1 MEIRKKLH
9 EALNIELET
18 IDEALSQVVLT
29 DPDVQPSSVISE
41 SILGLIRSGGKR
53 LRPMM
58 VIVGARFGEDALLYS
73 HSELTPKPIPM
84 PADHTIRIAAILE
97 YLHMASL
104 IHDDIIDRSDL
115 RRNEPTLH
123 KLTDTYTATHIANY
137 MMARAIEWATLSN
150 HDDVIR
156 IVGATSVLTQLCIGE
171 YQQLYNQFNF
181 DITLDNYLEK
191 TRNKTALLMANCL
204 KSGAE
209 IAGAA
214 PHTCQLLFEFG
225 ECIGMAFQ
233 IRDDL
238 LDYTHTSGDIGK
250 PAGSDLRNGNVT
262 LPVLFAL
269 EDPLLS
275 PHIRSLHVDST
286 AEEVQVVVDF
296 ITASDALVRSAE
308 LSTDYLQQA
317 TVIIE
322 KLREYPAH
330 TDLQVILDYFS

>member
-9 EALNIELET
+9 EALH
-18 IDEALSQVVLT
+18 IDLDAIDDALNRVVLT
-29 DPDVQPSSVISE
+29 DPDVQQSSVISD
-41 SILGLIRSGGKR
+41 SILQLIRSGGKR

-58 VIVGARFGEDALLYS
+58 VIVGARFGVERSFPNSDQ
-73 HSELTPKPIPM
+73 T

-137 MMARAIEWATLSN
+137 MMARALEWATLSN

-156 IVGATSVLTQLCIGE
+156 IVGTTSILTQLCIGE

-181 DITLDNYLEK
+181 DISLDTYLEK

-204 KSGAE
+204 RSGAE
-209 IAGAA
+209 IANAD

-233 IRDDL
+233 IKDDL

-262 LPVLFAL
+262 LPVLFGL

-275 PHIRSLHVDST
+275 IQIRSLHVGSS
-286 AEEVQVVVDF
+286 AEEVQRVVEL
-296 ITASDALVRSAE
+296 IASSDALVRSAE
-308 LSTDYLQQA
+308 LSVSYLQQA
-317 TVIIE
+317 NMIIE
-322 KLREYPAH
+322 KLKDYSAH
-330 TDLQVILDYFS
+330 TDLQIILEYFA